1 MAWVH
6 EQPSAVAIDCG
17 CACALRALSAGCT
30 GRRGGLRA
38 GSQWRLGGRSVAVGG
53 IACTRTHPSGPERV
67 SVHVSSRLGAERA
80 SECVRMSLSVRVRV
94 RVCACFCCRC
104 AAPVRAGV
112 SCVRNRTSVGVS
124 VYAQRAARIVCSLDE
139 RATERAGG
147 RASLCVSE

>member
-38 GSQWRLGGRSVAVGG
+38 GSQWRLGGLSVAVGG

-94 RVCACFCCRC
+94 RVRVHVFA
-104 AAPVRAGV
+104 AGV
-112 SCVRNRTSVGVS
+112 LR
-124 VYAQRAARIVCSLDE
+124 
-139 RATERAGG
+139 
-147 RASLCVSE
+147 LCVPVCRVCATARAWV